1 MEYTAA
7 KFRNV
12 IYIILQYDTKILPIL
27 SSHSTEGQ

>member
-12 IYIILQYDTKILPIL
+12 FYIILQYDTKVLPIL
-27 SSHSTEGQ
+27 SSYSTEVQ